1 MKIDLNNINQLAW
14 EKMSGLLPCTV
25 QHALTGEVLM
35 QAYMNTEA
43 IKESLA
49 SGKSTFYSRS
59 K

>member
-35 QAYMNTEA
+35 QAYMNTCLLYTSPSPRDA
-43 IKESLA
+43 
-49 SGKSTFYSRS
+49 
-59 K
+59 